1 MANIKM
7 KRAAGAVVA
16 IATIPSA
23 PLNPHAS
30 ACTLADAEHA

>member
-23 PLNPHAS
+23 PLNPYARLRALS
-30 ACTLADAEHA
+30 TSERY

>member
-23 PLNPHAS
+23 PLNPYAS
-30 ACTLADAEHA
+30 VCTLAGTEHV

>member
-16 IATIPSA
+16 IAIIPSA
-23 PLNPHAS
+23 PLNPYAS
-30 ACTLADAEHA
+30 ACALAGTEHA